1 MMKLDADLIGKKFGR
16 YSIFSGV
23 LLIILG
29 TVGFL
34 LPNLMSIGTVV
45 FVSTLLIIG
54 SFIWATHTYRY
65 ARSDIMEWI
74 KPTLLFVSGALML
87 FYPAGGIAAVGMLLA
102 FYLLL
107 DAFSS
112 FALAQSIRPAPNWG
126 WMAVNG
132 IFSLLLALL
141 FLVGW
146 PATSIW
152 LVGLY
157 VSISLFFDGA
167 ALIAIGFAINK
178 VDKP

>member
-1 MMKLDADLIGKKFGR
+1 MIKLNAESIGKKFGR

-29 TVGFL
+29 TAGFL
-34 LPNLMSIGTVV
+34 LPSIMSLGTVA
-45 FVSTLLIIG
+45 FVSTLLIVG
-54 SFIWATHTYRY
+54 SLIWATHTYRY
-65 ARSDIMEWI
+65 ARSHIMEWI
-74 KPTLLFVSGALML
+74 KPTILLVSGALML
-87 FYPAGGIAAVGMLLA
+87 FYPISGIAAVGMLLA

-126 WMAVNG
+126 WMVVNG

-141 FLVGW
+141 FLIGW

-157 VSISLFFDGA
+157 VSISLIFDGT
-167 ALIAIGFAINK
+167 ALIAIGFTINK

>member
-1 MMKLDADLIGKKFGR
+1 MIKLDTNIAGNKFGS

-34 LPNLMSIGTVV
+34 LPNLMSIGTIV
-45 FVSTLLIIG
+45 FISTLLIVG
-54 SFIWATHTYRY
+54 SLIWATHTFRY
-65 ARSDIMEWI
+65 ARSNIMEWI
-74 KPTLLFVSGALML
+74 KPTLLFISGALML

-112 FALAQSIRPAPNWG
+112 FALAQLIRPAPSWG
-126 WMAVNG
+126 WMLING
-132 IFSLLLALL
+132 LFSLLLAIL

-146 PATSIW
+146 PATSLW

-157 VSISLFFDGA
+157 ISISLFFDGV

-178 VDKP
+178 VNKI